1 MVRAVSV
8 PIPRSGWFLPLMAAS
23 GVTMS
28 LTAPLEV
35 LFVREFWHS
44 SLYLGVFMLSAAM
57 GVIVIDVFGTRFVPG
72 LDARA
77 ALTVGLCLFGAACI
91 GMGLASGGVLLMTSR
106 VMQGF
111 GGGIV
116 LGAGLQAAVRVDPAT
131 GIDYR
136 VASVLPSE
144 DGSRV
149 GSPEPADHLARS
161 LGRFNAAFL
170 FGGAVG
176 SPGGLLV
183 AGIIDGRAGYQV
195 AFVAT
200 GALAMAVAA
209 ALAAALPSLAAPP
222 DLPPARIGLPRFA
235 NTPGSGAA
243 LVLAMSGD
251 FLRGGVLFTALPLA
265 GAARAYPTI
274 TITAAIALMSGVEIV
289 VLSVAYRVIR
299 RLGVV
304 AVLIA
309 SFALGMVCA
318 TLLALIPSATTY
330 LVASALF
337 GVSLAGATAS
347 LPVMVVAQ
355 VGESSAGLAKFRIS
369 AGIGLL
375 AGSVGCAVLET
386 QIGIAALFALIAVVL
401 LGSAHLAHVV
411 GRRMPAT

>member
-1 MVRAVSV
+1 MRAQS
-8 PIPRSGWFLPLMAAS
+8 RWFLPLMAAT

-44 SLYLGVFMLSAAM
+44 STYIGVFMLSAAG
-57 GVIVIDVFGTRFVPG
+57 GVIVVDVFGTRFVPR
-72 LDARA
+72 LDARV
-77 ALTVGLCLFGAACI
+77 ALVAGLCLFGVACI
-91 GMGLASGGVLLMTSR
+91 GMGVTPGGILLMASR
-106 VMQGF
+106 VLQGF
-111 GGGIV
+111 GSGMV
-116 LGAGLQAAVRVDPAT
+116 LGAGLQAAVRVDAT
-131 GIDYR
+131 TSANSG
-136 VASVLPSE
+136 VASLPSE
-144 DGSRV
+144 DI
-149 GSPEPADHLARS
+149 ARS

-183 AGIIDGRAGYQV
+183 AGVIDGRAGYQV
-195 AFVAT
+195 AFVVT
-200 GALAMAVAA
+200 GALAVVVAA
-209 ALAAALPSLAAPP
+209 ALAAALPSLAAPQGM
-222 DLPPARIGLPRFA
+222 PPPRISLPRFDR
-235 NTPGSGAA
+235 TPGSGAA

-265 GAARAYPTI
+265 GAAREYSTI
-274 TITAAIALMSGVEIV
+274 TITMAIALMSGVEIV
-289 VLSVAYRVIR
+289 VLSVAYRFIR
-299 RLGVV
+299 HTEVV

-309 SFALGMVCA
+309 SFALGMLCA

-375 AGSVGCAVLET
+375 AGSVGCAVLEA
-386 QIGIAALFALIAVVL
+386 QIGIAALFALIAIVL
-401 LGSAHLAHVV
+401 LGSAQLAHIV
-411 GRRMPAT
+411 GRRMGAT

>member
-1 MVRAVSV
+1 
-8 PIPRSGWFLPLMAAS
+8 MAAS

-44 SLYLGVFMLSAAM
+44 SLYIGVFMLSAAL

-72 LDARA
+72 VDARV
-77 ALTVGLCLFGAACI
+77 ALIIGLCLFGTACI
-91 GMGLASGGVLLMTSR
+91 GMGLASGGILLMASR

-111 GGGIV
+111 GGGVI
-116 LGAGLQAAVRVDPAT
+116 LGAGLQAAVRVDPANP
-131 GIDYR
+131 R
-136 VASVLPSE
+136 VNSLMPSE
-144 DGSRV
+144 D
-149 GSPEPADHLARS
+149 LTRS
-161 LGRFNAAFL
+161 LARFNAAFL

-176 SPGGLLV
+176 APGGLLV

-195 AFVAT
+195 AFVVT
-200 GALAMAVAA
+200 GALALVVAA

-222 DLPPARIGLPRFA
+222 GLPPPRIGLPRFGR
-235 NTPGSGAA
+235 TSGSRAA

-265 GAARAYPTI
+265 GASREYSTI
-274 TITAAIALMSGVEIV
+274 TITVAIALMSGMEIV

-299 RLGVV
+299 YIGVV
-304 AVLIA
+304 TVLIG
-309 SFALGMVCA
+309 SFALGMLCA
-318 TLLALIPSATTY
+318 ALLALIPSTTTY
-330 LVASALF
+330 LTASALF

-347 LPVMVVAQ
+347 LPVMVVTQ

-369 AGIGLL
+369 AGIGML
-375 AGSVGCAVLET
+375 AGSVGCAVLEA
-386 QIGIAALFALIAVVL
+386 QIGIAALFALIAIIL
-401 LGSAHLAHVV
+401 LGSAQLAHVV

>member
-1 MVRAVSV
+1 MTRARCG
-8 PIPRSGWFLPLMAAS
+8 PIPRSRWFLPLMAAS
-23 GVTMS
+23 GVAMS

-35 LFVREFWHS
+35 LFVREFWHNS
-44 SLYLGVFMLSAAM
+44 IYIGVFMLSAAL
-57 GVIVIDVFGTRFVPG
+57 GVIVIDVFGTRFVPR

-77 ALTVGLCLFGAACI
+77 ALIIGLCLFGAACI

-111 GGGIV
+111 GGGVV

-131 GIDYR
+131 GDI
-136 VASVLPSE
+136 
-144 DGSRV
+144 
-149 GSPEPADHLARS
+149 ARS

-183 AGIIDGRAGYQV
+183 AGLIAGRAGYQI
-195 AFVAT
+195 AFVVT
-200 GALAMAVAA
+200 GGLAVVVAA

-222 DLPPARIGLPRFA
+222 ESPPPRISLPKFDG
-235 NTPGSGAA
+235 TPGGGAA
-243 LVLAMSGD
+243 LILAMSGD

-265 GAARAYPTI
+265 GAAREYSTN
-274 TITAAIALMSGVEIV
+274 TITAAIALMSGVEIA
-289 VLSVAYRVIR
+289 VLAVAYRIIR
-299 RLGVV
+299 HIGVV
-304 AVLIA
+304 AVLIT

-318 TLLALIPSATTY
+318 TLLALIPGATTY

-375 AGSVGCAVLET
+375 AGSVGCAVLEA
-386 QIGIAALFALIAVVL
+386 QIGIAALFALIAIVL
-401 LGSAHLAHVV
+401 LGSARLAHVV
-411 GRRMPAT
+411 GRRLPAT